1 MTINYL
7 SQKNYIPEKYLKK
20 KTKQKLNKKVSKIIS
35 QTKDSINTSN
45 RTLSVLNSKFK
56 VNFKIQDL
64 KKFKKFKN
72 IAIIGMGGSI
82 LGSDAI
88 YNFMKK
94 KIKKN
99 VYFFNDLD
107 GEKILN
113 FKNNFASRSI
123 LFIVISKSG
132 NTIETLS
139 NFFSMKIIKK
149 NAKNIIIISEKK
161 DNALTKLAKTF
172 NLFYIEHK
180 DYIGG
185 RFSVLSEVGLIP
197 AYLMGLNIFKL
208 RNNLDKYI
216 TKKEKFLRDS
226 ALKLANL
233 IYQKK
238 FTNLIFIN
246 YFPKLEKFLYWSQQL
261 IAESLGKN
269 GKGFLPVISNTPK
282 DHHSLLQLY
291 IDGPKNNLFYIFS
304 DESSSKDRI
313 IAKKLY
319 RKIDFLNYKSISQVK
334 LAQKNAL
341 LKLFK
346 KNKIPFREIKIKKI
360 DESVLGE
367 LFSYYILETV
377 IVGSLININPYN
389 QPAVEQVK
397 IYTKQFLR

>member
-35 QTKDSINTSN
+35 QTKDSINTFN

-149 NAKNIIIISEKK
+149 KCKK
-161 DNALTKLAKTF
+161 YNYYF
-172 NLFYIEHK
+172 
-180 DYIGG
+180 
-185 RFSVLSEVGLIP
+185 R
-197 AYLMGLNIFKL
+197 
-208 RNNLDKYI
+208 
-216 TKKEKFLRDS
+216 KK
-226 ALKLANL
+226 
-233 IYQKK
+233 
-238 FTNLIFIN
+238 
-246 YFPKLEKFLYWSQQL
+246 
-261 IAESLGKN
+261 G
-269 GKGFLPVISNTPK
+269 
-282 DHHSLLQLY
+282 
-291 IDGPKNNLFYIFS
+291 
-304 DESSSKDRI
+304 
-313 IAKKLY
+313 
-319 RKIDFLNYKSISQVK
+319 
-334 LAQKNAL
+334 
-341 LKLFK
+341 
-346 KNKIPFREIKIKKI
+346 
-360 DESVLGE
+360 
-367 LFSYYILETV
+367 
-377 IVGSLININPYN
+377 
-389 QPAVEQVK
+389 
-397 IYTKQFLR
+397 